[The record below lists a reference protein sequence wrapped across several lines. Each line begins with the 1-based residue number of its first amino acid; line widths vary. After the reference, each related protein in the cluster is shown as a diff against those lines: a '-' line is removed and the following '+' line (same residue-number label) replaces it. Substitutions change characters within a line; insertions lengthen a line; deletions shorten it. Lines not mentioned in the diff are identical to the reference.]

1 MSVNEMSV
9 IETNVKEPSIICL
22 PNVNTLINY
31 AIELSEKERISGK
44 EKKQF
49 ALKIIESAINVLPDE
64 TDALKLNKDFLLA
77 SYHNGNM
84 ADIIDL
90 VVDASKGKIDINRKI
105 VTNIFLKCLYSI
117 WTTINRQN
125 IK

>member
-1 MSVNEMSV
+1 ME
-9 IETNVKEPSIICL
+9 EVKEKHSIITRL
-22 PNVNTLINY
+22 PNVNTLIYY
-31 AIELSEKERISGK
+31 AIELSEKEKISGK

-49 ALKIIESAINVLPDE
+49 ALKVIESAINVLPDD
-64 TDALKLNKDFLLA
+64 TDALKLNKEFLLT
-77 SYHNGNM
+77 SYHNGNI

-90 VVDASKGKIDINRKI
+90 VIDASKGKLNINKKI

-117 WTTINRQN
+117 WTTINQQN

>member
-9 IETNVKEPSIICL
+9 KEPSIIRL
-22 PNVNTLINY
+22 PNVNTLIHY

-44 EKKQF
+44 DKKDF
-49 ALKIIESAINVLPDE
+49 ALKVIESAIDVLPED

-90 VVDASKGKIDINRKI
+90 VIDASKGRLNVNKKI

>member
-1 MSVNEMSV
+1 MEKRN
-9 IETNVKEPSIICL
+9 IIRL

-31 AIELSEKERISGK
+31 AIELSEKEKISGP

-49 ALKIIESAINVLPDE
+49 ALKVIESAINVLPTE
-64 TDALKLNKDFLLA
+64 TQSLQSNKEFLLV
-77 SYHNGNM
+77 SLNNGSI

-90 VVDASKGKIDINRKI
+90 VVDASKGKLNINKKI
-105 VTNIFLKCLYSI
+105 ITNIFLKCLYSI

>member
-1 MSVNEMSV
+1 MSV
-9 IETNVKEPSIICL
+9 IEASVKEPSIIRL
-22 PNVNTLINY
+22 PNLNTIINY

-49 ALKIIESAINVLPDE
+49 ALKVIQSAIQVLPDD

-90 VVDASKGKIDINRKI
+90 VIDASKGKLNINKKI
-105 VTNIFLKCLYSI
+105 VTNIFLKCLYNI

>member
-1 MSVNEMSV
+1 MSVMEEVN
-9 IETNVKEPSIICL
+9 KEHSIIRL
-22 PNVNTLINY
+22 PNVNTIINY
-31 AIELSEKERISGK
+31 AIELSEKEKISGK

-49 ALKIIESAINVLPDE
+49 ALKVIQSAIDVLPDD

-105 VTNIFLKCLYSI
+105 VTNIFLKCLHNI